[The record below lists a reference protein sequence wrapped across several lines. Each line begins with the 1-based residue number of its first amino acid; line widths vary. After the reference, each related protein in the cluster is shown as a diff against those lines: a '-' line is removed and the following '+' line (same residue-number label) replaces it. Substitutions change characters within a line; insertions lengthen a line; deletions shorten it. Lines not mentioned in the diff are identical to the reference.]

1 MEMEQAIAE
10 YVSLRHYETTEMN
23 LERRRVFFL
32 ILNRTGNMDEAIT
45 FANININMK
54 YLRCKYKFELT
65 EKLKEYLTSQ

>member
-1 MEMEQAIAE
+1 
-10 YVSLRHYETTEMN
+10 
-23 LERRRVFFL
+23 
-32 ILNRTGNMDEAIT
+32 MDEAIT